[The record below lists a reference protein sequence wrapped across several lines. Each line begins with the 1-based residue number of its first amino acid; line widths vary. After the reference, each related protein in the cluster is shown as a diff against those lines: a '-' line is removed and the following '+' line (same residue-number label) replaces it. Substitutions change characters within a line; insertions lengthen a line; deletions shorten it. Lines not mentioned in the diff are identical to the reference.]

1 MKCRRKRSWEVKTC
15 ENLNILIPRLLR
27 STTNRSSFDLVLKT
41 VKRGSNIKKL
51 GRRRVFSTADS
62 AAACPPRGAE
72 AEVVVAGKEGG
83 WKLELPKLLRWDLIT
98 LRCV

>member
-1 MKCRRKRSWEVKTC
+1 M
-15 ENLNILIPRLLR
+15 NP
-27 STTNRSSFDLVLKT
+27 SSFDLVLNA

-62 AAACPPRGAE
+62 AAPQPLHPAGRKRKWGGAP
-72 AEVVVAGKEGG
+72 EVVVVVVGKGGG
-83 WKLELPKLLRWDLIT
+83 WKLELHQLLRWDLIT